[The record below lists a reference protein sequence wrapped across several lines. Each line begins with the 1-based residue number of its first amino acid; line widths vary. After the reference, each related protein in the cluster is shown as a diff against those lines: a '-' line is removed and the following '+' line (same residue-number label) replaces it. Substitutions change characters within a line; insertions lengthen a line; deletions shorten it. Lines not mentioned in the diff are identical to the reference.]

1 MLGKGGNKLWTIL
14 ISTYWTKANSFE
26 IVDHA
31 NLLDGFSSTI
41 AKGDTIGTQHIQ
53 QILDA
58 YLNIKDELDIGMRI
72 WFVSNFLRLKEQKTL
87 VFPPEIF
94 TEAESEIMQLDFNN
108 LKLPRGLVL
117 RLKLIIDKSS
127 ALKLLKPKIE
137 RLVKP

>member
-1 MLGKGGNKLWTIL
+1 
-14 ISTYWTKANSFE
+14 
-26 IVDHA
+26 
-31 NLLDGFSSTI
+31 
-41 AKGDTIGTQHIQ
+41 
-53 QILDA
+53 
-58 YLNIKDELDIGMRI
+58 MRI

>member
-1 MLGKGGNKLWTIL
+1 
-14 ISTYWTKANSFE
+14 
-26 IVDHA
+26 
-31 NLLDGFSSTI
+31 
-41 AKGDTIGTQHIQ
+41 
-53 QILDA
+53 
-58 YLNIKDELDIGMRI
+58 LDIGMRI

-87 VFPPEIF
+87 IFPPEIF